1 MGIWVGVKSLWKKWS
16 SNFRPDVR
24 VPQIYEAYCLCIFF
38 IKYCKPLQA
47 KQRDLG
53 SVWPITARGQIL
65 EPEAQAG
72 REKVCGQER
81 M

>member
-1 MGIWVGVKSLWKKWS
+1 M
-16 SNFRPDVR
+16 RPT
-24 VPQIYEAYCLCIFF
+24 ACAFF